1 MIYSQK
7 PNKPPVKQLEAK
19 SKEVFSNE
27 MFGELTVIKNEKDEI
42 FFIGKEVAE
51 KLAYSN
57 PNEAIEDHVRDK
69 YKIYLDS
76 QQVKKLNSELLSSFG
91 QRGGWIINEAGLYSL
106 VLKSKLESAEKFQ
119 DWVVEEVLPSIRKRG
134 MYATDD
140 VVDKFLADPDF
151 AIKLLT
157 EYKEEKQKRLEA
169 EQLQKE
175 AEEKVQLLTHVEKM
189 YTATE
194 VAKECGFSSA
204 IALNS
209 FLVEQKVQYKVNDT
223 WVPYSEYSNKGYFHL
238 KQEILD
244 TGRVIYHRKI
254 TQLGREFILNLV
266 NEKASN

>member
-7 PNKPPVKQLEAK
+7 PNRPPVKQLEAK
-19 SKEVFSNE
+19 TKEVFSNE

-51 KLAYSN
+51 KLGYVDTTQ
-57 PNEAIEDHVRDK
+57 AIRKHCKGGVEMTLPTAGGMQMT
-69 YKIYLDS
+69 KIIPESDVY
-76 QQVKKLNSELLSSFG
+76 
-91 QRGGWIINEAGLYSL
+91 RL
-106 VLKSKLESAEKFQ
+106 VMRSRLEEAEKFQ

-175 AEEKVQLLTHVEKM
+175 AESKHKEAEERLEILIHNDKT
-189 YTATE
+189 YTATQI
-194 VAKECGFSSA
+194 AKECGFRSA
-204 IALNS
+204 IMFNR
-209 FLVEQKVQYKVNDT
+209 FLFENKIQFKKDDMWLAYAKYVELGYFEQKQQI
-223 WVPYSEYSNKGYFHL
+223 VPHKKRPIYF
-238 KQEILD
+238 Q
-244 TGRVIYHRKI
+244 KI
-254 TQLGREFILNLV
+254 TQTGREFLLKFV
-266 NEKASN
+266 KQKASN

>member
-1 MIYSQK
+1 MIFSQP
-7 PNKPPVKQLEAK
+7 PNKPPVKQLEVK

-27 MFGELTVIKNEKDEI
+27 MFGELTVIRNEKDEI

-51 KLAYSN
+51 KLGYVDTTQ
-57 PNEAIEDHVRDK
+57 AIRKHCK
-69 YKIYLDS
+69 
-76 QQVKKLNSELLSSFG
+76 
-91 QRGGWIINEAGLYSL
+91 GGVETTLPTAGGMQTMKVIPESDVYRL
-106 VLKSKLESAEKFQ
+106 VMRSKLEEAEKFQ

-134 MYATDD
+134 MYATDN

-169 EQLQKE
+169 EQLQRE

-194 VAKECGFSSA
+194 VGKECGFQSA
-204 IALNS
+204 IALNN

-223 WVPYSEYSNKGYFHL
+223 WVPYSEYANKGYFHL

-244 TGRVIYHRKI
+244 TGKVIYHRKI
-254 TQLGREFILNLV
+254 TQLGREFIINLV
-266 NEKASN
+266 NEKGS